1 MKQQEWFRAKIRWAV
16 MVEGWE
22 ALRFRNELEKEEN
35 EACYGSTELAIVAP
49 RRR

>member
-22 ALRFRNELEKEEN
+22 ALRFKMSLRRKKRGMLQ
-35 EACYGSTELAIVAP
+35 P
-49 RRR
+49 RRSGPFRS